1 MKTQEHFFKAVCAL
15 AIPVALQSMLQ
26 SSFSM
31 VDQIMIGQLG
41 EINVAGVGLAGKF
54 ASIYSVVISAI
65 GAVAGIMIAQYLGQK
80 NRSEVRRSFFINLL
94 LGAGIAGIFMVI
106 CTLFPN
112 QIMGAYIRDTQTRQT
127 AAEYLMLISGTF
139 IPVAVSTLLS
149 TLFRCLEKPWLPLYA
164 SIFSALLNTGLNYIF
179 IFGKLGITPMGV
191 RGAAF
196 ATVIS
201 QCANFLLMLL
211 MLFQNSSLLKSN
223 KGESTVTLRMN
234 WGQYWSMLLPL
245 LVCEVVWSLG
255 ENVYAAIY
263 GHMSTDASAAMTLT
277 NPIQGLV
284 IGALCGLSQAT
295 SVIIG
300 KHLGSGENEEA
311 YWSAKKLMLY
321 GAVGSALLSI
331 IVMIVSKA
339 YVGIYQVDNAVKTMT
354 MQILFAYAIVV
365 PFKVLN
371 MILGGGIIRSGGRT
385 KYVMFI
391 DMVGTWCFGVPLG
404 ILSAFVWKLSIPYV
418 YFLLSLEEC
427 IRFGISL
434 IVFHR
439 RKWMNQL
446 DKSNQSRALSMMGK
460 KSK

>member
-1 MKTQEHFFKAVCAL
+1 MKTKDHFFKAVCTL

-80 NRSEVRRSFFINLL
+80 NRSEVRRSFFTNLL
-94 LGAGIAGIFMVI
+94 LGAGIAGMFMVI

-112 QIMGAYIRDTQTRQT
+112 QIMGAYTRDVQTRQA

-139 IPVAVSTLLS
+139 VPMAGATLLS
-149 TLFRCLEKPWLPLYA
+149 TLFRCLEKPRLPLYA
-164 SIFSALLNTGLNYIF
+164 SILSALLNTGLNYIM
-179 IFGKLGITPMGV
+179 IFGKLGISPMGV

-211 MLFQNSSLLKSN
+211 MLSKNGFLLKSN
-223 KGESTVTLRMN
+223 EGEPTATLRMN

-284 IGALCGLSQAT
+284 IGALCGLSQAA

-321 GAVGSALLSI
+321 GAIGSALLSV
-331 IVMIVSKA
+331 IVMIASKA

-404 ILSAFVWKLSIPYV
+404 LLSAFVWKLSIPYV

-434 IVFHR
+434 IVFRR

-446 DKSNQSRALSMMGK
+446 EIKTQNLIQSTAA
-460 KSK
+460 

>member
-1 MKTQEHFFKAVCAL
+1 MKTKDHFFKAVCTL
-15 AIPVALQSMLQ
+15 AIPVALQSMLE

-80 NRSEVRRSFFINLL
+80 NRSEVRRSFFTNLL
-94 LGAGIAGIFMVI
+94 LGAGIAGMFMVI

-112 QIMGAYIRDTQTRQT
+112 KIMGAYTRDVQTRQA

-139 IPVAVSTLLS
+139 VPMAGATLLS
-149 TLFRCLEKPWLPLYA
+149 TLFRCLEKPRLPLYA
-164 SIFSALLNTGLNYIF
+164 SILSALLNTGLNYIM
-179 IFGKLGITPMGV
+179 IFGKLGISPMGV
-191 RGAAF
+191 HGAAF

-211 MLFQNSSLLKSN
+211 MLSKNGFLLKSN
-223 KGESTVTLRMN
+223 EGEPTATLRMN

-284 IGALCGLSQAT
+284 IGALCGLSQAA

-321 GAVGSALLSI
+321 GAIGSALLSV
-331 IVMIVSKA
+331 IVMIASKA

-404 ILSAFVWKLSIPYV
+404 LLSAFVWKLSIPYV

-434 IVFHR
+434 IVFRR

-446 DKSNQSRALSMMGK
+446 EAS
-460 KSK
+460 